1 MTANSKVLIIDDE
14 PIARE
19 SLEALL
25 AGEDYDLYFASNGS
39 EGLTKARALRPDAI
53 LLDVMM
59 PGMDGYEVCR
69 RLRAEPDLALIAV
82 IMITALDDRT
92 SRLNGLRAGADE
104 FLSKPYD
111 SVELRA
117 RLETIASLGRYRRL
131 LAERTRFEWMV
142 EQSEEGY
149 LILDGSGH
157 ITYANPQARIYMNL
171 TADGLGQSFIEAAR
185 RQYLLEPE
193 ELWQQNRGGF
203 QVEGPR
209 FLVMPETETA
219 RAFWLQVDEL
229 NSSLDG
235 ERAVQIKD
243 VTNAVT
249 AYQDMR
255 RFQNAIVH
263 KLRTPLIA
271 MHGSLNLLANYGT
284 SMQPQE
290 AADFARA
297 ALAGVERLRQ
307 EIDDVLQYIN
317 APVLATNG
325 QTEVDWFAA
334 RVSALGNQLGIEAMA
349 VRVHPSM
356 VGQTLPL
363 STQAIDCIFWE
374 LLENSK
380 KFHPNETPA
389 VSVVLEQTGDR
400 QIQIQVVDDG
410 VTLTPQQIRWAL
422 APYLQGEKYF
432 TGEMPG
438 MGLGL
443 PLVATLVWRAGGTVT
458 LANREDGTG
467 LVVSIGL
474 NISES
479 TDIEGR
485 GR

>member
-1 MTANSKVLIIDDE
+1 MTANNKVLIIDDE
-14 PIARE
+14 PITRA

-25 AGEDYDLYFASNGS
+25 AGEDYDLHFASSGS
-39 EGLTKARALRPDAI
+39 EGLDKARALQPDAI

-59 PGMDGYEVCR
+59 PGMNGYEVCR
-69 RLRAEPDLALIAV
+69 RLRAEPDLALTAV

-149 LILDGSGH
+149 LILDGIGQIS
-157 ITYANPQARIYMNL
+157 YANPQARTYLNL
-171 TADGLGQSFIEAAR
+171 AADDLDQSFIEVAR
-185 RQYLLEPE
+185 RQYRLEPE
-193 ELWQQNRGGF
+193 VVWRQNQDGVRI
-203 QVEGPR
+203 EGPC

-229 NSSLDG
+229 PSSIDG
-235 ERAVQIKD
+235 ERAVLIKD

-249 AYQDMR
+249 SYQDMR

-284 SMQPQE
+284 LMQPQE
-290 AADFARA
+290 AADSARA
-297 ALAGVERLRQ
+297 ALDGVERLRK

-317 APVLATNG
+317 APVLVAYG
-325 QTEVDWFAA
+325 QTDAAGFAA
-334 RVSALGNQLGIEAMA
+334 RVSALGNQIGIESLNIY
-349 VRVHPSM
+349 VRPSM
-356 VGQTLPL
+356 AGLGLPL
-363 STQAIDCIFWE
+363 SAQAIDSIFWE
-374 LLENSK
+374 LFENAK
-380 KFHPNETPA
+380 KFHPNETPDI
-389 VSVVLEQTGDR
+389 SVVLERTGDR
-400 QIQIQVVDDG
+400 QIRIRVLDDG

-422 APYLQGEKYF
+422 TPYLQGEKHF
-432 TGEMPG
+432 TGETPG

-443 PLVATLVWRAGGTVT
+443 PLVATLVWRAGGTVM
-458 LANREDGTG
+458 LSNRDDAPGV
-467 LVVSIGL
+467 VVSILL
-474 NISES
+474 NFAES
-479 TDIEGR
+479 TNSEGK
-485 GR
+485 GT